1 VRQKRFEVRINA
13 QFEQVMR
20 GCAEREEGTWIS
32 EEIVEAYVRLHE
44 LGLAH
49 SIEVWH
55 DSELAGGLYV
65 VALRG
70 AFFGESMFSRRT
82 DASKVA
88 LVALVERMKDR
99 GMALLDVQF
108 TTPHLMRFGAKEIS
122 RDEYLM
128 RLESALAIS
137 ATFA

>member
-1 VRQKRFEVRINA
+1 
-13 QFEQVMR
+13 
-20 GCAEREEGTWIS
+20 
-32 EEIVEAYVRLHE
+32 
-44 LGLAH
+44 
-49 SIEVWH
+49 
-55 DSELAGGLYV
+55 
-65 VALRG
+65 
-70 AFFGESMFSRRT
+70 
-82 DASKVA
+82 
-88 LVALVERMKDR
+88 VALVERMKDR